1 MFCNYLKLKI
11 DKTLNKRG
19 SFMRII
25 VGISGGSGAIYA
37 LGILEALRELNIET
51 HLVVSNMG
59 EYVINHECGVTLDEL
74 KEMANYYYEN
84 HDLAAKI
91 SSGSFKTDGMIIVP
105 CSMKTLAGITMG
117 YSDSLLTRAAD
128 VCIKDKRNL
137 VILPRETPLS
147 SIHLENML
155 KLSNLGV
162 TIMPPTP
169 GFYNHPQD
177 LSDIVTSIVGRSLD
191 QLGIEHN
198 LLHRWGE

>member
-1 MFCNYLKLKI
+1 MK
-11 DKTLNKRG
+11 
-19 SFMRII
+19 II

-37 LGILEALRELNIET
+37 LGILKVLKDLNVET

-59 EYVINHECGVTLDEL
+59 EYVINHECGVNIDEL
-74 KEMANYYYEN
+74 KEMADCYHENY
-84 HDLAAKI
+84 DLAAPI
-91 SSGSFKTDGMIIVP
+91 ASGSFKTDGMIIVP
-105 CSMKTLAGITMG
+105 CSMKTLAAITMG

-128 VCIKDKRNL
+128 VCIKDKRRL
-137 VILPRETPLS
+137 VIVPRETPLS

-155 KLSNLGV
+155 RLSNLGV

-191 QLGIEHN
+191 LLYIEHD
-198 LLHRWGE
+198 LLKRWGD